1 MRDFW
6 VPLAEP
12 FRSERDEVQ
21 LGSAPAFYGQR
32 CTSVEAFGR
41 VLWGLASLESGGGKF
56 SEWPLLRSILA
67 AGTASGGGWGIQC
80 DFDPRSVEAPPIALA
95 LCWAREALWEPL
107 TENERTTVVAWL
119 SRINEVKLSDN
130 NWRWFRVLTN
140 AALRALGQP
149 WSRERLQEDIA
160 IIDDL
165 WRDDG
170 WYSDGLLEQRDYYVP
185 MAMHFYGLIFSRLAA
200 AGEER
205 FAAACVERA
214 RRFAV
219 DFQHWFAADGAA
231 IPFGRSLHYRFAQGA
246 FWSALA
252 FASVEALPWGLV
264 KGLLLRH
271 LRWWMQRPILTDGG
285 RLSLGY
291 GYAQPHLAEG
301 YGSAAGPLWALKA
314 LLVLA
319 LPEEHPFWRTDEAPL
334 PTLPAV
340 VLQLQPRMIV
350 CRDDRHHHVFSLSS
364 NATAYPNFR
373 HAAAKYAKFAYS
385 SAFAFSIPAGCG
397 RLDHGAFDSMLALTD
412 DERQWRVR
420 ERSEQTKISDDVIYA
435 RWHPWDD
442 VEIETWLMPVL
453 PGHLRVHR
461 LVSQRALKSFEG
473 GFAVGRIDRADTE
486 QTVGVDRAV
495 AVTSIGASAVLDAG
509 THLSAR
515 GVVVETEPSTNLL
528 HPIAVLPGIERS
540 HSAGEVWLYSAVV
553 GIPRAAAGE
562 LAAFLAEFG
571 TRENESWKRFLEI
584 VREGAEGR

>member
-6 VPLAEP
+6 VPLAGP
-12 FRSERDEVQ
+12 FRSERDQVQ
-21 LGSAPAFYGQR
+21 LGTAPAFYGQR

-41 VLWGLASLESGGGKF
+41 VLWGLAPLEAGEGKF
-56 SEWPLLRSILA
+56 ADWSLLRSILI
-67 AGTASGGGWGIQC
+67 AGASPGGGWGEQC

-95 LCWAREALWEPL
+95 LYWAREALWEPL
-107 TENERTTVVAWL
+107 AEQERATVVAWL

-140 AALRALGQP
+140 AALRALGRS
-149 WSRERLQEDIA
+149 WSRRRMQEDIA
-160 IIDDL
+160 IIDGL
-165 WRDDG
+165 WRDDD

-185 MAMHFYGLIFSRLAA
+185 MAMHFYGLIFSHF
-200 AGEER
+200 AGPDDAR

-252 FASVEALPWGLV
+252 FANVEALPWGV
-264 KGLLLRH
+264 IKGLLLRH

-319 LPEEHPFWRTDEAPL
+319 LPEDHPFWQADEAPL

-340 VLQLQPRMIV
+340 VQQSQPRMV
-350 CRDDRHHHVFSLSS
+350 FCRDHRHDHVVALSS

-385 SAFAFSIPAGCG
+385 TAFAFSVPAGCG
-397 RLDHGAFDSMLALTD
+397 RLDHGAFDSTLALTD

-420 ERSEQTKISDDVIYA
+420 ERSEKTTVAGGVVYS

-442 VEIETWLMPVL
+442 VEIETWLMPAV

-461 LVSQRALKSFEG
+461 IQSARMLKSFEG
-473 GFAVGRIDRADTE
+473 GFAVGRVDRAD
-486 QTVGVDRAV
+486 GVHTGGADGAV
-495 AVTSIGASAVLDAG
+495 AVTSFGVSAVREVG
-509 THLSAR
+509 THVGAR

-540 HSAGEVWLYSAVV
+540 HAAGEVWLYSAVV
-553 GIPRAAAGE
+553 AVPRAGVAE
-562 LAAFLAEFG
+562 IESFLTEHE
-571 TRENESWKRFLEI
+571 TRDREAWKRFLAI
-584 VREGAEGR
+584 VHRWERR